1 MNRRGFSLYLT
12 FLVTTIIFILV
23 TGSQQISRNA
33 LDLGR
38 SDAIEAVVFHA
49 ADGGLERGLAKL
61 RRKFTPFSF
70 DYVSKHGSHRS
81 IRVTVT
87 ATGQKTGMDIKATA
101 VLFEGSREVSRRSL
115 ARLAVLN
122 QSGRT
127 GSGRF
132 VEAS

>member
-12 FLVTTIIFILV
+12 FLVTTIVFILV
-23 TGSQQISRNA
+23 TGSQQIGRTA

-61 RRKFTPFSF
+61 RRQYVPFSLN
-70 DYVSKHGSHRS
+70 YVAKLGLYRELH
-81 IRVTVT
+81 VTVS
-87 ATGQKTGMDIKATA
+87 GEKQKSGIDLKATA

-115 ARLAVLN
+115 LRNAVLD
-122 QSGRT
+122 QPGRA

-132 VEAS
+132 LEAS

>member
-12 FLVTTIIFILV
+12 FLVTTIVFILV
-23 TGSQQISRNA
+23 TGSQQISRTS

-38 SDAIEAVVFHA
+38 SDAIETIVFHG

-61 RRKFTPFSF
+61 RQNFAPFSLN
-70 DYVSKHGSHRS
+70 YSSKLGKYRELQVT
-81 IRVTVT
+81 IAADRVKS
-87 ATGQKTGMDIKATA
+87 GISLKATA

-115 ARLAVLN
+115 VRSDVQN
-122 QSGRT
+122 QPGRT
-127 GSGRF
+127 GSGKF